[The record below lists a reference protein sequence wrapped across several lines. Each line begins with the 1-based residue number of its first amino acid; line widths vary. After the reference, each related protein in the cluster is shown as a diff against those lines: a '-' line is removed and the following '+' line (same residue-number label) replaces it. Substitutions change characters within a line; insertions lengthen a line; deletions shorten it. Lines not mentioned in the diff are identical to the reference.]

1 MTRIHHRSRMI
12 VKNSTSNIHV
22 TNTVNQ
28 QRDWVLELAQNEENW
43 GDHPE
48 AFVHLQVKNEAYRIV
63 DSPWDVLNTLLEI
76 PQTDNEKN

>member
-1 MTRIHHRSRMI
+1 M
-12 VKNSTSNIHV
+12 
-22 TNTVNQ
+22 
-28 QRDWVLELAQNEENW
+28 LELAQNEENW

-63 DSPWDVLNTLLEI
+63 GNPWDVLNTLLEI